1 MFNKAALILTA
12 LASLTIANAHAG
24 SAIVVASNGVYAAAW
39 GPLLSAE
46 GAAAKA
52 TELCQKK
59 GGIDIKALASA
70 ANGSVVGLSRG
81 FGSIAASGHGQSA
94 IVGFSFRLSSG
105 PEANSA
111 ALAMCRAKGAA
122 NPRIVVAWVE
132 RGNGWRD
139 ETPGTRVGK
148 L

>member
-1 MFNKAALILTA
+1 MRSFLLRAVILAGVCFFAGQATV
-12 LASLTIANAHAG
+12 G

-70 ANGSVVGLSRG
+70 ANGSVVGVSRG
-81 FGSIAASGHGQSA
+81 FGSIAA
-94 IVGFSFRLSSG
+94 
-105 PEANSA
+105 
-111 ALAMCRAKGAA
+111 
-122 NPRIVVAWVE
+122 
-132 RGNGWRD
+132 
-139 ETPGTRVGK
+139 
-148 L
+148 